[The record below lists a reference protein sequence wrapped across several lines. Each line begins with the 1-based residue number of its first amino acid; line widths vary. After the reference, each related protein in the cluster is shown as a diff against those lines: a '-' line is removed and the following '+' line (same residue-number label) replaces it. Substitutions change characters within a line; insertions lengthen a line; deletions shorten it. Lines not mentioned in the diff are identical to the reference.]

1 MTHTELS
8 HYTRREMLLI
18 KEYVSPCLPLLYSI
32 VLDQMEALLGMPLP
46 VTPVLASASPE
57 A

>member
-18 KEYVSPCLPLLYSI
+18 KEYVSPCL
-32 VLDQMEALLGMPLP
+32 VLVQMEALLGMPLP
-46 VTPVLASASPE
+46 VTLVLASASPE

>member
-18 KEYVSPCLPLLYSI
+18 KEYMSPCLPLLYSI